1 MKETKE
7 LFIKRKKDEKRSQAQ
22 RQVELAYEQ
31 CEDGYI
37 GGPEEERESIKIL
50 NLDGNTIVWRI
61 RMEPEIEDLYST
73 LDIVKALNI
82 PRERLRDWMIRGF
95 IKPSLPS
102 TGKGTIA
109 VFTKADVFGV
119 ALFGKLLEKGFKR
132 EMAAEYIEMVLSQN
146 IYKALN
152 FILFKSV
159 IRNGKRV
166 VEIEEQIG
174 KSSLKVEIDEKGN
187 AKVISGPFEN
197 PIAEEW
203 EDIHILNVGNLFK
216 EVDTALRDIC

>member
-152 FILFKSV
+152 FILFKSL
-159 IRNGKRV
+159 IRDGKRV

-216 EVDTALRDIC
+216 EVDAALTDIG

>member
-152 FILFKSV
+152 FILFKSL
-159 IRNGKRV
+159 IRDGKRV

-216 EVDTALRDIC
+216 EVDTALSDIG

>member
-7 LFIKRKKDEKRSQAQ
+7 SFIKRKKDEKRSQAQ

-82 PRERLRDWMIRGF
+82 PRERLRDWMTRGF

-109 VFTKADVFGV
+109 IFTKADVFGV

-152 FILFKSV
+152 FILFKSL

-166 VEIEEQIG
+166 VDIEEQMG

-216 EVDTALRDIC
+216 EVDAALSDIG

>member
-7 LFIKRKKDEKRSQAQ
+7 SFIKRKKDEKRSQAQ
-22 RQVELAYEQ
+22 RQVEQAFAECQEFFDEFGEPILGSIVDGKLEQ
-31 CEDGYI
+31 
-37 GGPEEERESIKIL
+37 
-50 NLDGNTIVWRI
+50 WRI
-61 RMEPEIEDLYST
+61 KMEPEIEDLYST

-82 PRERLRDWMIRGF
+82 PRERLRDWMTRGF

-109 VFTKADVFGV
+109 IFTKADVFGV

-132 EMAAEYIEMVLSQN
+132 EVAAEYIEMVLSQN
-146 IYKALN
+146 LYKAINL
-152 FILFKSV
+152 ILFKSV
-159 IRNGKRV
+159 IRDGKRV
-166 VEIEEQIG
+166 VDIEGQIG
-174 KSSLKVEIDEKGN
+174 KGPLKVEIDKKGN
-187 AKVISGPFEN
+187 AKVISGSFEN

-216 EVDTALRDIC
+216 EVDAALTENG

>member
-1 MKETKE
+1 ME
-7 LFIKRKKDEKRSQAQ
+7 LQNDQFLKRKKDEKRTQAK
-22 RQVELAYEQ
+22 RQVKLAYEQ
-31 CEDGYI
+31 CKEYTDEDGERFKGFII
-37 GGPEEERESIKIL
+37 GNELFK
-50 NLDGNTIVWRI
+50 WRI
-61 RMEPEIEDLYST
+61 RMKPEIEDIYST

-82 PRERLRDWMIRGF
+82 PRERLRDWMTRGF

-109 VFTKADVFGV
+109 IFTKADIFGV

-132 EMAAEYIEMVLSQN
+132 EMASEYIEMVLSQN

-159 IRNGKRV
+159 IRDGKRV
-166 VEIEEQIG
+166 VDIEGQVG
-174 KSSLKVEIDEKGN
+174 KGPLKVEIDKKGN
-187 AKVISGPFEN
+187 AKVISGSFEN

-203 EDIHILNVGNLFK
+203 EDILILNVGNLFQ
-216 EVDTALRDIC
+216 EVDAALSGIG

>member
-102 TGKGTIA
+102 TEKGTIA

-152 FILFKSV
+152 FILFKSL
-159 IRNGKRV
+159 IRDGKRV

-216 EVDTALRDIC
+216 EVDMALTDIG

>member
-1 MKETKE
+1 MKESKKS
-7 LFIKRKKDEKRSQAQ
+7 FIKRKKDEKRSQAQ

-37 GGPEEERESIKIL
+37 EGPEGERQPIKIL
-50 NLDGNTIVWRI
+50 NIDGNTIVWRI

-73 LDIVKALNI
+73 LDIVKALDI
-82 PRERLRDWMIRGF
+82 PRERLRDWMTRGF

-109 VFTKADVFGV
+109 IFTKADIFGV

-132 EMAAEYIEMVLSQN
+132 EMAAEYIEMVVGQKLYGS
-146 IYKALN
+146 LN

-159 IRNGKRV
+159 IRDDKRV
-166 VEIEEQIG
+166 IDVEYQIG
-174 KSSLKVEIDEKGN
+174 KGPLKVEIDKKGN
-187 AKVISGPFEN
+187 AKVISGSFEN
-197 PIAEEW
+197 PITEEW

-216 EVDTALRDIC
+216 EVDAALTDIG

>member
-7 LFIKRKKDEKRSQAQ
+7 SFIKRKKDEKRSQAQ
-22 RQVELAYEQ
+22 RQVEHAFAEYQEFSD
-31 CEDGYI
+31 EFGEPFFGKIVDGKV
-37 GGPEEERESIKIL
+37 EK
-50 NLDGNTIVWRI
+50 WRI
-61 RMEPEIEDLYST
+61 QIEPKIEDLYST

-82 PRERLRDWMIRGF
+82 PRERLRDWMTRGF

-109 VFTKADVFGV
+109 IFTKADIFGV

-132 EMAAEYIEMVLSQN
+132 EMAAEYIEMVVGQKLYGS
-146 IYKALN
+146 LN

-159 IRNGKRV
+159 IRDDKRV
-166 VEIEEQIG
+166 IDVEYQIG
-174 KSSLKVEIDEKGN
+174 KGPIKVEIDKKGN
-187 AKVISGPFEN
+187 AKVISGSFEN
-197 PIAEEW
+197 PITEEW

-216 EVDTALRDIC
+216 EVDAALSDSG

>member
-152 FILFKSV
+152 FILFKSL
-159 IRNGKRV
+159 IRDGKRV

-216 EVDTALRDIC
+216 EVDAALSDIG

>member
-7 LFIKRKKDEKRSQAQ
+7 SFIKRKKDEKRSQAQ

-152 FILFKSV
+152 FILFKSL
-159 IRNGKRV
+159 IRDGKRV
-166 VEIEEQIG
+166 VEIEGQMG

-216 EVDTALRDIC
+216 EVDAALTDID

>member
-7 LFIKRKKDEKRSQAQ
+7 SFIKRKKDEKRSQAH

-31 CEDGYI
+31 CKDGYI
-37 GGPEEERESIKIL
+37 EGPNGKKQSTKIF
-50 NLDGNTIVWRI
+50 NIDGNPMVWRI
-61 RMEPEIEDLYST
+61 QMEPEIEDLYST

-82 PRERLRDWMIRGF
+82 PRERLRDWMTRGF

-109 VFTKADVFGV
+109 IFTKADVFGV
-119 ALFGKLLEKGFKR
+119 ALFGRLLEKGFKR
-132 EMAAEYIEMVLSQN
+132 EVAAEYIEMVLSQK

-152 FILFKSV
+152 FTLFKSV
-159 IRNGKRV
+159 IRDGKRV
-166 VEIEEQIG
+166 VDIEEQIG
-174 KSSLKVEIDEKGN
+174 KGPLKVEIDKKGN
-187 AKVISGPFEN
+187 AKVISGSLEN
-197 PIAEEW
+197 PITEEW

-216 EVDTALRDIC
+216 EVDAALTDSG

>member
-216 EVDTALRDIC
+216 EVDAALTDIG

>member
-1 MKETKE
+1 MKESKKS
-7 LFIKRKKDEKRSQAQ
+7 FIKRKKDEKRSQAQ

-37 GGPEEERESIKIL
+37 EGPEGERQPIKIL
-50 NLDGNTIVWRI
+50 NVDGNTILWRI
-61 RMEPEIEDLYST
+61 RMEPKIEALYST

-82 PRERLRDWMIRGF
+82 PRERLRDWMTRGF

-109 VFTKADVFGV
+109 IFTKADIFGV
-119 ALFGKLLEKGFKR
+119 ALFGRLLEKGFKR
-132 EMAAEYIEMVLSQN
+132 EVAAEYIEMVLSHN
-146 IYKALN
+146 LYKALN
-152 FILFKSV
+152 LILFKSV
-159 IRNGKRV
+159 IRDGERV
-166 VEIEEQIG
+166 VDIEEQIG
-174 KSSLKVEIDEKGN
+174 KGPLKVEIDEKGN
-187 AKVISGPFEN
+187 AKIISGPFEN

-216 EVDTALRDIC
+216 EVDVALSDIG

>member
-159 IRNGKRV
+159 IRDGKRV

-216 EVDTALRDIC
+216 EVDTALSDIG

>member
-7 LFIKRKKDEKRSQAQ
+7 SFIKRKKDEKRSQAQ

-31 CEDGYI
+31 CETGYI
-37 GGPEEERESIKIL
+37 GSPEGKPIKFL
-50 NLDGNTIVWRI
+50 NVDGNTIVWRI

-82 PRERLRDWMIRGF
+82 PRERLRDWMTRGF

-197 PIAEEW
+197 PITEEW

-216 EVDTALRDIC
+216 EVDAALIDIG

>member
-7 LFIKRKKDEKRSQAQ
+7 SFIKRKKDEKRSQAQ

-31 CEDGYI
+31 CENGYI
-37 GGPEEERESIKIL
+37 EGPEGERDPIKIL
-50 NLDGNTIVWRI
+50 NIDGNTIVWRI

-82 PRERLRDWMIRGF
+82 PRERLRDWMTRGF

-109 VFTKADVFGV
+109 IFTKADVFGV

-132 EMAAEYIEMVLSQN
+132 EMAAEYIEMVMDQN
-146 IYKALN
+146 LYRALN

-159 IRNGKRV
+159 IRENKRAEV
-166 VEIEEQIG
+166 QAIGASAINQAVKAMALARGYLTNDGLDIIFIPEFVDVQIEDKVRTAIKFTVE
-174 KSSLKVEIDEKGN
+174 
-187 AKVISGPFEN
+187 P
-197 PIAEEW
+197 
-203 EDIHILNVGNLFK
+203 
-216 EVDTALRDIC
+216 R